1 MLLGCQMLPNPN
13 LQSIIKKVKS
23 DNADILQTFL
33 TSKPYSLSKNSL
45 FNIDFKEI
53 KDLLKKNNLK
63 LVIHSN
69 YLLNFCSYPPS
80 SKRIIWALDYYLNEM
95 KKAHKLG
102 ALGTI
107 LHIGAKKDLSNKDAY
122 YNFVQN
128 IKYIIKNKP
137 KNIKII
143 FELTAGGGTKIAFK
157 LDDFK
162 KLWDMFSNEDKKHI
176 KICLDTA
183 HIFLSGYPIHTN
195 SGLDTYLKEFE
206 KLIGFK
212 HVLLFHLN
220 DAKFEL
226 GSHRDVHTNIGK
238 GYLFN
243 NKLGG
248 SMESLHKIVLFA
260 KKHKI
265 HLILETGGDC
275 KKELSLIRNII
286 TQNGGM
292 KINKTH
298 ANINKKKI
306 SNKKVINKKVI
317 NKKVIDKKE
326 KIIEIFKELS
336 EIYKVLNDEFRHKA
350 YRKAILNLKKY
361 DGNIELIKD
370 AKNNKLKMNK
380 IEGIGKSMELKII
393 EILKTNKLKL
403 LDELKNNTKNT
414 QNLQRV
420 MGIGPVEAN
429 KLIKKGIDS
438 IDNLKKHTELLDN
451 KQKLGLKYLS
461 NLERKIN
468 SSTMEKYQKYIQ
480 NLLNKKYEKGIK
492 VKLVGSYLTG
502 KAQQEGAHDID
513 LLITIPSIQKRKDI
527 KNGIEKIK
535 EILDDIILDI
545 FSQGK
550 NRMSFL
556 AKLKDDKFVRHI
568 DILLTPIESYYP
580 ALLYFGSGV
589 DESRRLRQIAKD
601 KGYKLNEYELL
612 HIQSGKKIYL
622 KDEINKIIK
631 SLSL

>member
-33 TSKPYSLSKNSL
+33 TSKPYSVSKNSL

-63 LVIHSN
+63 LLIHSN

-80 SKRIIWALDYYLNEM
+80 SKRITWALDYYLNEM

-107 LHIGAKKDLSNKDAY
+107 LHIGAKKDLTNKDAY

-195 SGLDTYLKEFE
+195 SGLDKYLKEFE

-317 NKKVIDKKE
+317 DKKE
-326 KIIEIFKELS
+326 KIIKIFKELS

-370 AKNNKLKMNK
+370 VKNNKLKMNK

-420 MGIGPVEAN
+420 IGIGPVEAN

-480 NLLNKKYEKGIK
+480 NLLNKKYEKGVK
-492 VKLVGSYLTG
+492 AKLVGSYLTG

-556 AKLKDDKFVRHI
+556 SKLKDDKFVRHI

-589 DESRRLRQIAKD
+589 DESRRIRQIAKD

-622 KDEINKIIK
+622 KNEIDKIIK
-631 SLSL
+631 SLTL

>member
-33 TSKPYSLSKNSL
+33 TSKPFSVSKNSL

-53 KDLLKKNNLK
+53 KNLLKKNNLK

-80 SKRIIWALDYYLNEM
+80 SKRLIWALEYYLNEM

-183 HIFLSGYPIHTN
+183 HIFLSGYLIHTN
-195 SGLDTYLKEFE
+195 SGLDKYLKDFE

-265 HLILETGGDC
+265 HLILETGGNC

-286 TQNGGM
+286 TQNGGI
-292 KINKTH
+292 KINKKI
-298 ANINKKKI
+298 IN
-306 SNKKVINKKVI
+306 
-317 NKKVIDKKE
+317 KKE

-361 DGNIELIKD
+361 NGNIELIKD
-370 AKNNKLKMNK
+370 SKNNKLKMNK

-414 QNLQRV
+414 KNLQRV
-420 MGIGPVEAN
+420 MGIGPIEAN
-429 KLIKKGIDS
+429 KLIKKGITS
-438 IDNLKKHTELLDN
+438 IDNLKKHTGLLDN

-461 NLERKIN
+461 NLDRKIN

-480 NLLNKKYEKGIK
+480 NILNKNYEKGIK

-502 KAQQEGAHDID
+502 KAQKEGAHDID
-513 LLITIPSIQKRKDI
+513 LLITIPSI
-527 KNGIEKIK
+527 
-535 EILDDIILDI
+535 
-545 FSQGK
+545 
-550 NRMSFL
+550 
-556 AKLKDDKFVRHI
+556 
-568 DILLTPIESYYP
+568 
-580 ALLYFGSGV
+580 
-589 DESRRLRQIAKD
+589 
-601 KGYKLNEYELL
+601 
-612 HIQSGKKIYL
+612 KKKKY
-622 KDEINKIIK
+622 
-631 SLSL
+631 

>member
-33 TSKPYSLSKNSL
+33 TSKPYSVSKNSL

-80 SKRIIWALDYYLNEM
+80 SKRITWALDYYLNEM

-107 LHIGAKKDLSNKDAY
+107 LHIGAKKDLTNKDAY

-143 FELTAGGGTKIAFK
+143 FELTAGGGTKIKKAFK

-195 SGLDTYLKEFE
+195 SGLDKYLKEFE

-286 TQNGGM
+286 TQNGGI
-292 KINKTH
+292 KINKKNTDT
-298 ANINKKKI
+298 NKKKI
-306 SNKKVINKKVI
+306 SNKK
-317 NKKVIDKKE
+317 
-326 KIIEIFKELS
+326 
-336 EIYKVLNDEFRHKA
+336 
-350 YRKAILNLKKY
+350 
-361 DGNIELIKD
+361 
-370 AKNNKLKMNK
+370 
-380 IEGIGKSMELKII
+380 
-393 EILKTNKLKL
+393 
-403 LDELKNNTKNT
+403 
-414 QNLQRV
+414 
-420 MGIGPVEAN
+420 
-429 KLIKKGIDS
+429 
-438 IDNLKKHTELLDN
+438 
-451 KQKLGLKYLS
+451 
-461 NLERKIN
+461 
-468 SSTMEKYQKYIQ
+468 
-480 NLLNKKYEKGIK
+480 
-492 VKLVGSYLTG
+492 
-502 KAQQEGAHDID
+502 
-513 LLITIPSIQKRKDI
+513 
-527 KNGIEKIK
+527 
-535 EILDDIILDI
+535 
-545 FSQGK
+545 
-550 NRMSFL
+550 
-556 AKLKDDKFVRHI
+556 
-568 DILLTPIESYYP
+568 
-580 ALLYFGSGV
+580 
-589 DESRRLRQIAKD
+589 
-601 KGYKLNEYELL
+601 
-612 HIQSGKKIYL
+612 
-622 KDEINKIIK
+622 
-631 SLSL
+631 

>member
-1 MLLGCQMLPNPN
+1 MLPNPN
-13 LQSIIKKVKS
+13 LQSIIKKIKS

-33 TSKPYSLSKNSL
+33 TSKPFSVSKNSL

-53 KDLLKKNNLK
+53 KNLLKKNNLK

-80 SKRIIWALDYYLNEM
+80 SKRITWALDYYLNEM

-107 LHIGAKKDLSNKDAY
+107 LHIGAKKDLTNKDAY

-157 LDDFK
+157 LNDFK

-195 SGLDTYLKEFE
+195 SGLDKYLKDFE

-248 SMESLHKIVLFA
+248 SIDSLHKIVLFA

-292 KINKTH
+292 KISK
-298 ANINKKKI
+298 IDKVIKKK
-306 SNKKVINKKVI
+306 KKVIKKKVI
-317 NKKVIDKKE
+317 KKKDKVIYKKDKVINKKE

-370 AKNNKLKMNK
+370 VKNNKLKMNK

-414 QNLQRV
+414 KNLQRV

-429 KLIKKGIDS
+429 KLIKKGISS
-438 IDNLKKHTELLDN
+438 IQNLKTHIELLDN

-480 NLLNKKYEKGIK
+480 NLLNKKYEKGIN

-527 KNGIEKIK
+527 KNSIEKIK
-535 EILDDIILDI
+535 EILDEIILDI

-612 HIQSGKKIYL
+612 HIQSGRKIYL
-622 KDEINKIIK
+622 KGEIDKIIR
-631 SLSL
+631 